1 MKHSIRNAVLS
12 IAVLLATASGV
23 ASAGVLNDAA
33 IFSIFDQANMADI
46 TTARIGIKKA
56 HSKEVRELAQMVATD
71 HEAVQRMGRE
81 LATKLG
87 VTPLPPDGDTSV
99 DSLAKAIANL
109 DSKSGAEFDKAYLR
123 YEIGF
128 HQSVID
134 AIKGTLLPAIKDDQL
149 KALVTKVLP
158 GFEHHLA
165 ATKAAAKKLGLQIK

>member
-1 MKHSIRNAVLS
+1 MKHSIRSAALS
-12 IAVLLATASGV
+12 IAVLLCMASGA
-23 ASAGVLNDAA
+23 ASAVALNDAT

-46 TTARIGIKKA
+46 TTARIGVKKA

-99 DSLAKAIANL
+99 ASLARAIANL
-109 DSKSGAEFDKAYLR
+109 DSKDGAEFDRAYLL

-134 AIKGTLLPAIKDDQL
+134 AIKGTLLPAIRDDQL
-149 KALVTKVLP
+149 RALVTKVLP

-165 ATKAAAKKLGLQIK
+165 ATRGAAKKLGIQVK

>member
-1 MKHSIRNAVLS
+1 MKHSIRHAVLS
-12 IAVLLATASGV
+12 IVVLLATASGV
-23 ASAGVLNDAA
+23 ASAGVLNDAT

-46 TTARIGIKKA
+46 TTARIGVKKA

-109 DSKSGAEFDKAYLR
+109 DGKSGAEFDKAYLL

-134 AIKGTLLPAIKDDQL
+134 AIKSALLPAVKDDQL

-165 ATKAAAKKLGLQIK
+165 ATKAAAKKLGIQVK